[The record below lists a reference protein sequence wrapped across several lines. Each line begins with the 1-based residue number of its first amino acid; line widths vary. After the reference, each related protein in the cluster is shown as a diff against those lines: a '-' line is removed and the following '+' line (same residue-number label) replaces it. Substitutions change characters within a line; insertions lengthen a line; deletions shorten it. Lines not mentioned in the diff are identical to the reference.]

1 MARMMGF
8 DLVETGRARALTRFV
23 PGPDH
28 LTVLNRVQGGALLA
42 QADHAIAIAAGTLG
56 GTVVT
61 VELKINFLAPARA
74 GDVILAEARAVDI
87 KRKLS
92 LWQAEVRREGGE
104 LLAVVQGMLY
114 HARDKSYADD
124 DPSGSASAE
133 PRENIS

>member
-8 DLVETGRARALTRFV
+8 ELVETGRARALTRFV

-42 QADHAIAIAAGTLG
+42 QADHAMAVAAGTLG

-74 GDVILAEARAVDI
+74 GDVILAEAKAVDI

-92 LWQAEVRREGGE
+92 LWQAEVRREDGE
-104 LLAVVQGMLY
+104 LLAVVQGLVY
-114 HARDKSYADD
+114 HARDKSYADY
-124 DPSGSASAE
+124 DPV
-133 PRENIS
+133 